1 MRRLPTY
8 LAILALLAGSLNA
21 HPVRRPAR
29 QVFEAT
35 AFSNLGTTK
44 AGTEPHIGIVAAD
57 NGVLPLG
64 TRIRVTRAGIYSG
77 IYIVRDTGSKVQG
90 RHIDI
95 FIPNTAAAR
104 QFGKKTVQVLVL
116 RWGSGKP
123 VVGAGA
129 PSSALATAG
138 RRRSSG

>member
-1 MRRLPTY
+1 MGRLPTY
-8 LAILALLAGSLNA
+8 LAILVLLTSSLSA
-21 HPVRRPAR
+21 RVVRRPAR

-44 AGTEPHIGIVAAD
+44 AGTEPHFGIVAAD
-57 NGVLPLG
+57 NGILPLG

-77 IYIVRDTGSKVQG
+77 NYIVRDTGSKVQG

-95 FIPNTAAAR
+95 FIRNTAAAR
-104 QFGKKTVQVLVL
+104 QFGKKTVRVQVL

-123 VVGAGA
+123 VVDAGA
-129 PSSALATAG
+129 QRGALATAG
-138 RRRSSG
+138 RR